1 MGTEVSRS
9 PGKRLSDEVR
19 RPGTVIQVT
28 DGTLIPQKGEKTA
41 LTAWNIT
48 FFGALAALVIL
59 PIAMPFPF
67 ADNLFYISDGLFATF
82 QVTIGSIFLATI
94 IGLLLGLARISR
106 VKALSLIATVYVEFI
121 RGIPL
126 LSQLF
131 FIYYGIFTKMAPLPA
146 AILGMSLCYGAY
158 MAEIFRAGILAVPKG
173 QMEAA
178 IALGLTRG
186 QALRKVI
193 LPQTFKII
201 LPPMGNEFIAL
212 LKDSSLAT
220 TVQVVDIVKRTREF
234 SANNL
239 THPASYALVALVFL
253 VLTLFFSRLV
263 ALMEERLNRRGRRD

>member
-1 MGTEVSRS
+1 
-9 PGKRLSDEVR
+9 
-19 RPGTVIQVT
+19 
-28 DGTLIPQKGEKTA
+28 
-41 LTAWNIT
+41 
-48 FFGALAALVIL
+48 
-59 PIAMPFPF
+59 MPFP
-67 ADNLFYISDGLFATF
+67 ADNLLHFRRAFHLPGDYWVSIPATSSRFAP
-82 QVTIGSIFLATI
+82 
-94 IGLLLGLARISR
+94 GLARISR
-106 VKALSLIATVYVEFI
+106 VKALNSSLPCTSSL

-126 LSQLF
+126 LIQLF

-253 VLTLFFSRLV
+253 VLTLFFSKLV
-263 ALMEERLNRRGRRD
+263 AIMEERLNRRGRRD